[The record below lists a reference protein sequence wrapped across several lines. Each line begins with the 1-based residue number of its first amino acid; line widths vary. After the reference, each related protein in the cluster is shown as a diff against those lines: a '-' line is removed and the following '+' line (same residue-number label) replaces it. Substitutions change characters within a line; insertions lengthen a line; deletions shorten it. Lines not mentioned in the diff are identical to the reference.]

1 MVLPCIPCAV
11 AVVPAVGSSVT
22 ALLGLGSAGATAYAV
37 RKSLNKKKRNKTKKR
52 KKKKNNISQKG
63 GTIKKDENKIHKDF
77 WKCFMDC
84 YKERDTT
91 FKKPF
96 GISGNDWKKSLSS
109 LEKKQMKELKRK
121 ATKCSR
127 NCKNIEKR
135 QMRKHK
141 LKYSKEYKV
150 INKALK
156 DDCCRCHYVKSG
168 KTLRKVKGP
177 FSHCSYDM
185 DNCCKGKKTIVKSK
199 K

>member
-11 AVVPAVGSSVT
+11 AAVPVVSSSVT

-37 RKSLNKKKRNKTKKR
+37 RKSLKKR
-52 KKKKNNISQKG
+52 KKTKKMKKKKKNISQKG

-84 YKERDTT
+84 YKERDNT
-91 FKKPF
+91 FKKPK
-96 GISGNDWKKSLSS
+96 GLSGNDWEKSLSS
-109 LEKKQMKELKRK
+109 IEKKQMKELQRK

-127 NCKNIEKR
+127 NCKHVEKR

-185 DNCCKGKKTIVKSK
+185 DNCCKDKKTIVKSK